1 MSQLIDI
8 IDQTIK
14 SHEDAIQHLRSYR
27 QISVDLSV
35 RNGTVSQPTSKV
47 ATASKEEKT
56 PVAKKP
62 RASEGGG
69 NELSLREVVWQ
80 IFSRKENK
88 NGIKVKD
95 IVSVIKE
102 EGVWTTDG
110 ELANMV
116 SGTVYKF
123 KKDEKIVRGDD
134 RTYKIVDGA
143 TLD

>member
-1 MSQLIDI
+1 MSQLLDI

-14 SHEDAIQHLRSYR
+14 SHEDAIQHLKSYR
-27 QISVDLSV
+27 QISVDFSS
-35 RNGTVSQPTSKV
+35 RNGMVGQTTSKV
-47 ATASKEEKT
+47 VTSSKEEKT

-62 RASEGGG
+62 RASEGG